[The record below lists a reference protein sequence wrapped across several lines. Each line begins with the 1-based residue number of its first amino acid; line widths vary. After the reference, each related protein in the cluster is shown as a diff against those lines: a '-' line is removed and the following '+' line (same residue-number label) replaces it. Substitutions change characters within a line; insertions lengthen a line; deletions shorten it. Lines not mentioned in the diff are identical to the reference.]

1 VTLARA
7 LSENDDAAM
16 HRGLTPPGGLSR
28 FDRARRA
35 AKLWHLA
42 AALRTGPDFRH
53 VHGDIAMLNRPLT
66 TTLAAIAVAAT
77 AACSTTPSAP
87 GYYSNTAAPAPAYAR
102 PAPYSDQGVVR
113 AIDVIPV
120 ASRPVGAGAILGAIV
135 GGVVGNQFGSGSG
148 RALTTIGGAVA
159 GGVAGN
165 AIEKKT
171 RKEDEVFRVSV
182 RFDDGS
188 IRDFD
193 YQQIGSLRVGDRVR
207 LVDGQLHM
215 LQ

>member
-1 VTLARA
+1 MT
-7 LSENDDAAM
+7 
-16 HRGLTPPGGLSR
+16 
-28 FDRARRA
+28 
-35 AKLWHLA
+35 
-42 AALRTGPDFRH
+42 
-53 VHGDIAMLNRPLT
+53 IRPLT
-66 TTLAAIAVAAT
+66 TTLAAVAIAAT
-77 AACSTTPSAP
+77 AACTTTSTTSSQP
-87 GYYSNTAAPAPAYAR
+87 GYYSSGPVPSSTYNR
-102 PAPYSDQGVVR
+102 PVPYSDQGVVR

-120 ASRPVGAGAILGAIV
+120 ASRPSGAGVILGAIV

-193 YQQIGSLRVGDRVR
+193 YQQIGDLRVGDRVR
-207 LVDGQLHM
+207 LVDGQLH
-215 LQ
+215 LAR